1 MRNSEWEYIR
11 KNSKG
16 ESIFRRDTGEE
27 FDFVC
32 SYLDN
37 NNIPYKYK
45 EGGGVFIGSN
55 KTGRNYVYYLTTGR
69 WSPKHKSNKIHYRS
83 KGIEEFVTKYLNK
96 YNKEELEWFKEREES
111 KKQYFIE
118 KEKRRIASEAST

>member
-1 MRNSEWEYIR
+1 MSNSEWEYVR

-45 EGGGVFIGSN
+45 EGGGVFIVSN
-55 KTGRNYVYYLTTGR
+55 KTGRNYVYYWTTGR

>member
-1 MRNSEWEYIR
+1 MSNSEWEYVR

-45 EGGGVFIGSN
+45 EGGGVFIVSN
-55 KTGRNYVYYLTTGR
+55 KTGRNYVYYWTTGR
-69 WSPKHKSNKIHYRS
+69 WSPKHKSNKIHFRS

>member
-1 MRNSEWEYIR
+1 MSNSEWEYVR

-45 EGGGVFIGSN
+45 EGGGVFIVSN
-55 KTGRNYVYYLTTGR
+55 KTGRNYVYYWTTGR

-96 YNKEELEWFKEREES
+96 YNN
-111 KKQYFIE
+111 
-118 KEKRRIASEAST
+118 

>member
-1 MRNSEWEYIR
+1 MRNSEWEYVR

-45 EGGGVFIGSN
+45 EGGGVFIVSN
-55 KTGRNYVYYLTTGR
+55 KTGRNYVYYWTTGR

-83 KGIEEFVTKYLNK
+83 KGIEEFVTKYINK

>member
-1 MRNSEWEYIR
+1 MGNSEWEYVR

-16 ESIFRRDTGEE
+16 ETIFRRNTNEE

-32 SYLDN
+32 DYLED
-37 NNIPYKYK
+37 NNIPYTYK
-45 EGGGVFIGSN
+45 DGGGVFIIKN
-55 KTGRNYVYYLTTGR
+55 KTGKSYVYYWTTGR
-69 WSPKHKSNKIHYRS
+69 WAPKHKSNKIHYSS
-83 KGIEEFVTKYLNK
+83 KGVVEFVTKYLNK
-96 YNKEELEWFKEREES
+96 YNKEELEWLKEREES